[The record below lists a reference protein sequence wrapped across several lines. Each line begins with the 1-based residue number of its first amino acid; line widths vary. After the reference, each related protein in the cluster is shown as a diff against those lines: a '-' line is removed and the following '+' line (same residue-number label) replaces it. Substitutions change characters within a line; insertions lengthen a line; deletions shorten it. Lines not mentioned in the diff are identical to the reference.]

1 MLDYNLIFGM
11 KVIHI
16 LMAIA
21 VPLIWGSGFVVAK
34 AAILEFPPILLMAF
48 RFLVT
53 SMALIWFVKPPIGQL
68 RALFMIAI
76 VASAIQYSLT
86 FSGLRGLDAG
96 FAALIVQLEV
106 PFLVILSA
114 ILLREKVSQRKWMG
128 IAIAFAGVGL
138 LIGKVEFNYAWGSI
152 ALVVSGAFTWAIGQ
166 IFVRKLKNIDGLTTT
181 AWVAVF
187 ATPQLF
193 AMSLIFETNQMEL
206 IENASMSIWLAV
218 LYLGLIMTALGYYFW
233 NTLIR
238 SYAIEKVAPFLL
250 LLPVFSLIGGFL
262 FLGELISI
270 AKILGGV
277 IVILGVAFVSFE
289 KKHDA

>member
-1 MLDYNLIFGM
+1 M
-11 KVIHI
+11 KFIHI

-68 RALFMIAI
+68 RALFLIAI

-86 FSGLRGLDAG
+86 FTGLRGLDAG

-106 PFLVILSA
+106 PFLVILGA
-114 ILLREKVSQRKWMG
+114 ILLGEKASLRKWMG
-128 IAIAFAGVGL
+128 IIIAFAGVGL
-138 LIGKVEFNYAWGSI
+138 LIGKVEFNNAWGSV
-152 ALVVSGAFTWAIGQ
+152 ALVVFGAFTWAVGQ

-181 AWVAVF
+181 AWVAIF

-193 AMSLIFETNQMEL
+193 VMSFIFETNQ
-206 IENASMSIWLAV
+206 IESITKASMSIWLAV
-218 LYLGLIMTALGYYFW
+218 LYLGIIMTALGYYFW

-238 SYAIEKVAPFLL
+238 SYTIEKIAPFLL
-250 LLPVFSLIGGFL
+250 LLPVFSLIGGVL
-262 FLGELISI
+262 FLGEMISN
-270 AKILGGV
+270 AKMFGGL
-277 IVILGVAFVSFE
+277 IVILGVAFVSLE
-289 KKHDA
+289 KKPRV

>member
-1 MLDYNLIFGM
+1 M
-11 KVIHI
+11 KFIHI

-21 VPLIWGSGFVVAK
+21 VPLIWGAGFVVAK
-34 AAILEFPPILLMAF
+34 GAINEFPPILLMAF

-53 SMALIWFVKPPIGQL
+53 SMLLVWFVKPPIGQL
-68 RALFMIAI
+68 RALFLIAI

-86 FSGLRGLDAG
+86 FTGLRGLDAG

-106 PFLVILSA
+106 PFLVILGA
-114 ILLREKVSQRKWMG
+114 ILLGEKASLRKWMG
-128 IAIAFAGVGL
+128 IIIAFAGVGL
-138 LIGKVEFNYAWGSI
+138 LIGRVEFNNAWGSV
-152 ALVVSGAFTWAIGQ
+152 ALVVAGAFTWAVGQ

-193 AMSLIFETNQMEL
+193 VMSFIFETNQ
-206 IENASMSIWLAV
+206 IESITKASMSIWLAV
-218 LYLGLIMTALGYYFW
+218 LYLGIIMTALGYYFW

-238 SYAIEKVAPFLL
+238 TYAIEKVAPFLL
-250 LLPVFSLIGGFL
+250 LLPVFSLIGGVL

-270 AKILGGV
+270 AKILGGL
-277 IVILGVAFVSFE
+277 IVILGVAFVSLE
-289 KKHDA
+289 KKAEV

>member
-11 KVIHI
+11 KVINI

-138 LIGKVEFNYAWGSI
+138 LIGKVEFNNAWGSVV
-152 ALVVSGAFTWAIGQ
+152 LVVAGAFTWAVGQ